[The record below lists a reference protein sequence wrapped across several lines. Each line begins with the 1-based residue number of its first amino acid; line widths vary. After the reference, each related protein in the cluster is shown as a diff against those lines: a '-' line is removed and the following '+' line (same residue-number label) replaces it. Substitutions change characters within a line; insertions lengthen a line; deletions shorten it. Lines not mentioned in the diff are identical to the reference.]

1 KGDIMSFKRFAP
13 FLAAFFLFSA
23 ASVGA
28 AAENGSAGT
37 TVDPSQVK
45 ELQERM
51 IGDQGIMTL
60 IMALQN
66 DPEMQSLLA
75 DPKLLAAAQAG
86 DFGALLK
93 DPRVRKFLDNPQVKE
108 IGKRLDKKDA
118 GGER

>member
-1 KGDIMSFKRFAP
+1 MSFKRFVP
-13 FLAAFFLFSA
+13 FLAAFFLFFA
-23 ASVGA
+23 VSVGA
-28 AAENGSAGT
+28 AAESGSAGT

-45 ELQERM
+45 ELQER
-51 IGDQGIMTL
+51 ILNDQGIMAL

-66 DPEMQSLLA
+66 YPEMQSLLA

-93 DPRVRKFLDNPQVKE
+93 DPRVRKFLDNPQVKD